1 MLAFSEN
8 VTLIANPSKVGGD
21 WWYGKTVSNGKSGL
35 FPKTYVEVFTPS
47 TFCRFFIQRITYTVF
62 RESEGCLYL
71 YRR

>member
-1 MLAFSEN
+1 MGLKICVLAFSEN

-47 TFCRFFIQRITYTVF
+47 AFYPFVYSRDCSHHF
-62 RESEGCLYL
+62 
-71 YRR
+71 